1 MEMVSIQPGRVLEIR
16 NEQGISIFEARR
28 IALRESMLDAIDQA
42 DSIDDFKIILR
53 TIVENW
59 SMKP

>member
-1 MEMVSIQPGRVLEIR
+1 MEVVTIPPGRILEIR

-28 IALRESMLDAIDQA
+28 IALRESMLAAIDRA
-42 DSIDDFKIILR
+42 DGMDDIKIILR

-59 SMKP
+59 EMKQ

>member
-1 MEMVSIQPGRVLEIR
+1 MEMVPIPPGRVLEIR

-28 IALRESMLDAIDQA
+28 IALRESMLDAIDRA
-42 DSIDDFKIILR
+42 ENMDDVKGILR
-53 TIVENW
+53 TIVEHW